1 MKLIKV
7 PIRKLIDKSEVMTYV
22 DFMTLMKDA
31 EAQVNDRPL
40 LSVSDEA
47 FDVIT
52 PSMICLGRRIRL
64 WQDYFSETT
73 CNDTSDVRLRWKQRQ
88 DLSREF
94 KELWTSQYL
103 TQLHSRH
110 KWFSKQPNLKI
121 GDLVLIE
128 EQNRKQYQ
136 WPLARV
142 FRIIRGKDGQV
153 RTVLLR
159 SRNSNQILKRSIHE
173 INPLEA
179 CRENELDPTP
189 SYKWKSIQL

>member
-7 PIRKLIDKSEVMTYV
+7 PLRKLIDKSEVMTYV
-22 DFMTLMKDA
+22 DFLTLMKDA

-40 LSVSDEA
+40 LAVSEEA

-52 PSMICLGRRIRL
+52 PSMLCLGRRIRL
-64 WQDYFSETT
+64 WRDYFSETE
-73 CNDTSDVRLRWKQRQ
+73 CDDSSDVRLRWEQRQ
-88 DLSREF
+88 NLSQEF
-94 KELWTSQYL
+94 KKLWTSQYL

-110 KWFSKQPNLKI
+110 RWFSKQPNLKI

-142 FRIIRGKDGQV
+142 FRIIKGQDGRV

-159 SRNSNQILKRSIHE
+159 SKNSKKILKRSIHE
-173 INPLEA
+173 IFPLEA
-179 CRENELDPTP
+179 CRDNELDQTP
-189 SYKWKSIQL
+189 SS